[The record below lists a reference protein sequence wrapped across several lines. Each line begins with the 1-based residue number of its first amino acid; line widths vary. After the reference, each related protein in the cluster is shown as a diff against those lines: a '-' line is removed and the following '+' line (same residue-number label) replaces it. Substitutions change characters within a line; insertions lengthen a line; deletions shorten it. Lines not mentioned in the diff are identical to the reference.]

1 MRILLADD
9 HPVVRHGIGQL
20 LIREFSNIVLDE
32 AGTSQ
37 QTLELVKQNE
47 YDLIILDLIFPDCN
61 GLECLEGLKRIRP
74 MMAILVLS
82 MHEEREFASRVIK
95 AGALGFLNKQ
105 RAAADIIIA
114 VRRILSGH
122 MYVSETYAEQL
133 AVSILRSQA
142 GPLHECLTKQEFS
155 LMCLIASGKTVSEI
169 SRERSRSVKTIS
181 TQRVNVL
188 RKMKMKN
195 NAELIHY
202 CVRHG
207 LA

>member
-9 HPVVRHGIGQL
+9 HPVVRYGIGQL

-47 YDLIILDLIFPDCN
+47 YDLIILDIILPDCN

-142 GPLHECLTKQEFS
+142 GALHECLTKQEFS
-155 LMCLIASGKTVSEI
+155 LMCLIASGKTVTEI

-207 LA
+207 FA